1 MVDKNGS
8 SFLLL
13 NAAVYTFCFNRQ
25 AIAKAKTV
33 GDNLRMKFSVV
44 VAVFLL
50 VAEPAYVG
58 TVSERS
64 MDDIPVGSGEC
75 LEVLENGNFI
85 KQNNE
90 KFYRVIHEGYS
101 YIVTVKYMG
110 LIRHYSCDT
119 KMKLIKN

>member
-1 MVDKNGS
+1 
-8 SFLLL
+8 
-13 NAAVYTFCFNRQ
+13 
-25 AIAKAKTV
+25 
-33 GDNLRMKFSVV
+33 MKFFVV
-44 VAVFLL
+44 VAVFFL

-64 MDDIPVGSGEC
+64 MEDVTISSGEC
-75 LEVLENGNFI
+75 LEVLENGNFV

-90 KFYRVIHEGYS
+90 KFNRVIYKGHS
-101 YIVTVKYMG
+101 YVVTVKYMG

>member
-1 MVDKNGS
+1 M
-8 SFLLL
+8 
-13 NAAVYTFCFNRQ
+13 
-25 AIAKAKTV
+25 
-33 GDNLRMKFSVV
+33 GDNFGMKFFVV

-64 MDDIPVGSGEC
+64 MEDVPISSEEC
-75 LEVLENGNFI
+75 LDVLENGNFFT
-85 KQNNE
+85 QRNE
-90 KFYRVIHEGYS
+90 KFYRIIYEGHS
-101 YIVTVKYMG
+101 YVVTVKYMG

>member
-1 MVDKNGS
+1 MVDKIGA

-13 NAAVYTFCFNRQ
+13 NFAIYIFCINGS
-25 AIAKAKTV
+25 AIAKVKTV
-33 GDNLRMKFSVV
+33 GDTLGMQFLIIFT
-44 VAVFLL
+44 VFFL
-50 VAEPAYVG
+50 VAEPAFVG

-64 MDDIPVGSGEC
+64 MEDVPISSKEC

-85 KQNNE
+85 TQKDKN
-90 KFYRVIHEGYS
+90 FYRVIYQGHS
-101 YIVTVKYMG
+101 YVVTIKYMG

>member
-1 MVDKNGS
+1 MVDKNS
-8 SFLLL
+8 ASFLLP
-13 NAAVYTFCFNRQ
+13 NSTFRTFCVNYQ
-25 AIAKAKTV
+25 SIAKAKTV
-33 GDNLRMKFSVV
+33 GDNLGMNFLIV

-64 MDDIPVGSGEC
+64 MEDVPVSSGEC

-90 KFYRVIHEGYS
+90 KFYRVFYEGYS

>member
-1 MVDKNGS
+1 MGD
-8 SFLLL
+8 
-13 NAAVYTFCFNRQ
+13 YFC
-25 AIAKAKTV
+25 
-33 GDNLRMKFSVV
+33 MKFSVV

-64 MDDIPVGSGEC
+64 MEDVPVGSGEC

-90 KFYRVIHEGYS
+90 KFYRVIYKGYS

>member
-1 MVDKNGS
+1 MADKNS
-8 SFLLL
+8 ASFLLP
-13 NAAVYTFCFNRQ
+13 NFTFGTFCVNCQ
-25 AIAKAKTV
+25 SIAKAQTV
-33 GDNLRMKFSVV
+33 GDNLGMKFLVV

-64 MDDIPVGSGEC
+64 MEDVPVSSGEC
-75 LEVLENGNFI
+75 LKVLENGNFI

-90 KFYRVIHEGYS
+90 KFYRVIYEGHS
-101 YIVTVKYMG
+101 YVVTVKYMG

>member
-1 MVDKNGS
+1 
-8 SFLLL
+8 
-13 NAAVYTFCFNRQ
+13 
-25 AIAKAKTV
+25 
-33 GDNLRMKFSVV
+33 MKFLVV

-64 MDDIPVGSGEC
+64 MEDVAISSGEC

-85 KQNNE
+85 TQKDKN
-90 KFYRVIHEGYS
+90 FYRVIYQGHS
-101 YIVTVKYMG
+101 YVVTIKYMG

>member
-1 MVDKNGS
+1 MS
-8 SFLLL
+8 
-13 NAAVYTFCFNRQ
+13 
-25 AIAKAKTV
+25 
-33 GDNLRMKFSVV
+33 DNLGMNFVVV

-50 VAEPAYVG
+50 IAGPAYVG
-58 TVSERS
+58 TVSERN
-64 MDDIPVGSGEC
+64 MENVPVTSGEC

-90 KFYRVIHEGYS
+90 KFYRVIYEGHS
-101 YIVTVKYMG
+101 YVVTVKYMG

>member
-1 MVDKNGS
+1 M
-8 SFLLL
+8 
-13 NAAVYTFCFNRQ
+13 
-25 AIAKAKTV
+25 
-33 GDNLRMKFSVV
+33 GDNLYMKFSVV

-50 VAEPAYVG
+50 VAKPAYVE

-64 MDDIPVGSGEC
+64 MEDVPVGSGEC

-90 KFYRVIHEGYS
+90 KFYRVIYKGHS
-101 YIVTVKYMG
+101 YVVTVKYMG